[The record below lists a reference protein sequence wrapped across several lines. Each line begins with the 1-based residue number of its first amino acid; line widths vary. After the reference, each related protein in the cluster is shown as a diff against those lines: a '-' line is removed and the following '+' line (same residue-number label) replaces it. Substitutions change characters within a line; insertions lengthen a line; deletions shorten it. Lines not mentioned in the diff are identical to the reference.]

1 MSRALKIGHQ
11 TTRMHHIF
19 VYGDS
24 LAWGIIPLS
33 RNRLP
38 FEARWPGVLE
48 ADLLAMGL
56 SVRVTEDCLNGRRTV
71 FEDPFKPGRN
81 GLFGLEQRIESQ
93 SPLNLVILCLGT
105 NDFQAVHTTTPWQS
119 AQGILALVT
128 AIRRAPIEPGMPI
141 PEILI
146 VAPPLMT
153 EPKGPIAPKFAG
165 APARS
170 AALALAYSEVA
181 RELRCHFFDAGSVIP
196 SSAVDG
202 VHLDADQHLR
212 LGHALALVIAGLL
225 SHIGAQPLHH
235 G

>member
-1 MSRALKIGHQ
+1 MYHL
-11 TTRMHHIF
+11 F

-33 RNRLP
+33 RDRLP
-38 FEARWPGVLE
+38 FQARWPGVLE
-48 ADLLAMGL
+48 TDLLAQGL

-81 GLFGLEQRIESQ
+81 GLTGLEQQIESQ
-93 SPLNLVILCLGT
+93 SPLHLVILCLGT

-119 AQGILALVT
+119 AQGIATLVT
-128 AIRRAPIEPGMPI
+128 AIRRAPIEPGMPV
-141 PEILI
+141 PEILV

-170 AALALAYSEVA
+170 TGLALAYSAAA
-181 RELRCHFFDAGSVIP
+181 RELGCPFFDAGSVT
-196 SSAVDG
+196 SLSAVDG

-212 LGHALALVIAGLL
+212 LGLALAVVAAGLL
-225 SHIGAQPLHH
+225 SHISA
-235 G
+235 